1 MIDGFKKFI
10 AQGNSVDLAV
20 GVVIGAAFGTVI
32 TAIVNGIINP
42 IIAGIVG
49 QQSFNDVL
57 AFSLGDAKV
66 RPGLAI
72 TAVVNFLLI
81 AAAVYFVVIVPMNV
95 LNSRRKVDD
104 GPQELSAE
112 DKMIALLERIADK

>member
-10 AQGNSVDLAV
+10 AQGNAVDLAV

-32 TAIVNGIINP
+32 TAIVNNLINP

-49 QQSFNDVL
+49 KPSFNDILV
-57 AFSLGDAKV
+57 FGVGDATV
-66 RPGLAI
+66 RLGVII